1 MSRNYLF
8 PRFMV
13 NWGVIMNTFERQ
25 VVVNDKEGMKF
36 ICTMEGELDDKR
48 GGNRTIPRLLEQL
61 SEHERRSCIRFFPES
76 FYNLSDFEE

>member
-1 MSRNYLF
+1 METYESH
-8 PRFMV
+8 
-13 NWGVIMNTFERQ
+13 

-36 ICTMEGELDDKR
+36 VCTMEGEPNDKP
-48 GGNRTIPRLLEQL
+48 GGNLSLPRLLEEL